1 MKIFKKIMK
10 VGLVIVFIIV
20 ICTILINASVK
31 KYGKSRLITIEEAA
45 EQKDIDCVLVLGCL
59 VKPNGN
65 PSLMLEDR
73 LEKGVELYQAGA
85 TTKIVMSG
93 DHGQEN
99 YDEVN
104 TMKEYA
110 IEKGIPSEDVFMD
123 HAGFSTYESIYR
135 IRDVFEADKILIVSQ
150 EYHLYRA
157 LHIAKKLGIEAYG
170 VPAKDKKYAGQT
182 MRDFRE
188 VLARVKDYIT
198 ALYKPKPTYLGET
211 IPVNGDGNLTND

>member
-10 VGLVIVFIIV
+10 VGLLIVLAIV

-31 KYGKSRLITIEEAA
+31 KHGKSRLITIEEAA
-45 EQKDIDCVLVLGCL
+45 EQKNIDCVLVLGCL